1 MVQFYQHVDLRSRSG
16 MTQFL
21 KNHFRYCTMHSWNQS
36 QSYACNLKIYR
47 LGLGREIEN
56 KLYDLIETQ
65 EFFDA
70 QDELLQEF
78 GEKYQ
83 YRWQARMNGRS
94 NGYLVLYQGEITPS
108 GYKSYCTKCGQRN
121 YRSVSESGNVC
132 GVCRRPARIDY
143 IKPPMQ
149 VTLYPGR
156 GTDDDEDFD
165 DLSMD
170 ELRERV
176 RLVQEFDR
184 LADRLVEQ
192 AVYLAKTCIVQEEE
206 YFVPQIRKVLVSAG
220 TC

>member
-1 MVQFYQHVDLRSRSG
+1 M
-16 MTQFL
+16 
-21 KNHFRYCTMHSWNQS
+21 
-36 QSYACNLKIYR
+36 
-47 LGLGREIEN
+47 
-56 KLYDLIETQ
+56 YDLIETQ

-70 QDELLQEF
+70 QNELLQEF

-94 NGYLVLYQGEITPS
+94 NGYLVLYQGALTPS
-108 GYKSYCTKCGQRN
+108 GYKSYCTECGQRN

-170 ELRERV
+170 ELRDRV

-192 AVYLAKTCIVQEEE
+192 AVYLAKTCTVQEEE